1 MPMQMLPH
9 MLTQMPTQM
18 LIQILIRMLM
28 QMLKLMLIQMLITML
43 IQMRMEMLKRMLIQM
58 LLKMLL
64 QMLMHMLTQM
74 PAQILQEKRQ
84 GQVRNLEGRAGLIIS
99 IRNLFGLDTCR
110 PFALS
115 QMVFRPCPAMVV
127 RNTLCARPILSTQCC
142 KATASSPNTQ
152 YNESHPTFPSPWKI
166 TTPIVRL
173 LRTTLATIPVGRGVY
188 AKLLL
193 TSHGNVL
200 PTSSTLGPPS
210 FASACIYNHLS
221 PPPALQYVVNVCCRL
236 TR

>member
-1 MPMQMLPH
+1 MLMQMLTH

-43 IQMRMEMLKRMLIQM
+43 IQMRMEMLRRMLIQM

-84 GQVRNLEGRAGLIIS
+84 GQVRNLEGRAGLIIT
-99 IRNLFGLDTCR
+99 IRNLFGFDTCR

-115 QMVFRPCPAMVV
+115 QTVFRPCPAMVV
-127 RNTLCARPILSTQCC
+127 RNTLCALAATPEERGIKSARPILSTRCC

-152 YNESHPTFPSPWKI
+152 YDESHLTFPSQW
-166 TTPIVRL
+166 
-173 LRTTLATIPVGRGVY
+173 
-188 AKLLL
+188 
-193 TSHGNVL
+193 
-200 PTSSTLGPPS
+200 
-210 FASACIYNHLS
+210 
-221 PPPALQYVVNVCCRL
+221 
-236 TR
+236 